1 MRKWVGA
8 AVLLGASV
16 AVSSA
21 IYGDV
26 LGKVFGH
33 QPRHVIHV
41 NHRLSGDAAEALSE
55 ALAELEGL
63 EGLADLRSLE
73 ALEALEG
80 LEALEALE
88 GLEGLEALRELEG
101 MDIEIRSEKVRE
113 IRHVLRE
120 AARNAPAGPQE
131 RFQWS
136 GAAAEG
142 GQVEVLGVNGS
153 ITAEGYD
160 GSEVVVEAVK
170 SGRRQAPET
179 VRVDV
184 VEHSGGVT
192 VCAVYPGEGNVCAP
206 GGGKMN
212 VKNNDVRVDFVIRVP
227 ASMDFVGKTV
237 NGSVRGEALPGDA
250 RANTVNGDISVHA
263 AGWVAA
269 QTVNGGIDV
278 IMGSAPEGDLELSTV
293 NGDIALELPSAF
305 DADIDARWLNGGIDS
320 EFQVDLQGRPR
331 ARRATATLGA
341 GGPDLDIETVN
352 GTIRLSRGS

>member
-1 MRKWVGA
+1 MRRLVGA

-33 QPRHVIHV
+33 QPRHVIHL
-41 NHRLSGDAAEALSE
+41 NHGLSGDAAEALSE

-63 EGLADLRSLE
+63 EGLVDLQSLEALEALESLE

-80 LEALEALE
+80 LES
-88 GLEGLEALRELEG
+88 LRGLEG
-101 MDIEIRSEKVRE
+101 MDIEIRREKVRE

-120 AARNAPAGPQE
+120 AASNAPAGPQE

-136 GAAAEG
+136 GTVAEG

-153 ITAEGYD
+153 ITAEGHD
-160 GSEVVVEAVK
+160 GAEVVVEAVK

-179 VRVDV
+179 VRIDV

-212 VKNNDVRVDFVIRVP
+212 VKDSDVSVEFVIRVP
-227 ASMDFVGKTV
+227 ASMDFIGKTV
-237 NGSVRGEALPGDA
+237 NGSVRGEGLPGDA
-250 RANTVNGDISVHA
+250 RVTTVNGNIGVHA

-278 IMGSAPEGDLELSTV
+278 AMGSAPEGDLELSTV
-293 NGDIALELPSAF
+293 NGDISLELPSAF

-320 EFQVDLQGRPR
+320 EFQVELLGRPR

-341 GGPDLDIETVN
+341 GGPDLAIETVN
-352 GTIRLSRGS
+352 GTIRLSRGN